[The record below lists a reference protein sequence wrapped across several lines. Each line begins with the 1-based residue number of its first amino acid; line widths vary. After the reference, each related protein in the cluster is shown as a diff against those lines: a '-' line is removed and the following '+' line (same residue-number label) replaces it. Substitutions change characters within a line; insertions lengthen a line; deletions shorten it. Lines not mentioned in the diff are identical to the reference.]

1 MHRDWVNAV
10 WQTDKGRRFESAEQ
24 AQMIMSLIMHMH
36 NDIVDALQVG
46 EAFGPLMPANT
57 LESGE
62 PIVVAQGWCWDFMA
76 GMRTQFEG
84 WEAHLD
90 MLNERVVPSAVL
102 APLGDDDP
110 ELQEPQEL
118 LDDQQKIAQL
128 NDGTPESAAAIDAYS
143 RSIADGP

>member
-1 MHRDWVNAV
+1 M
-10 WQTDKGRRFESAEQ
+10 
-24 AQMIMSLIMHMH
+24 L
-36 NDIVDALQVG
+36 
-46 EAFGPLMPANT
+46 ANT

-76 GMRTQFEG
+76 GMRTQFEA